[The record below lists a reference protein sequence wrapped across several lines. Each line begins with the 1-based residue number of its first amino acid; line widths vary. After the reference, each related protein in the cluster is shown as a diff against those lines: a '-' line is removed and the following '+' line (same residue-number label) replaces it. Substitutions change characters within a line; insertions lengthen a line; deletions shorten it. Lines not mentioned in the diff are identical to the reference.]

1 MSRGCHAL
9 KRRLRTPDV
18 TRCHAV
24 TRGWRH
30 ERCPE
35 PPSTTAPAALPLRP
49 RPCIGAAARE
59 AAPRRGQRRA
69 VLARPRAG
77 GGMNGDD
84 LAELL
89 RALVEEQ
96 QAEDAAAR
104 AAWELAE
111 AEEADPPRPA

>member
-18 TRCHAV
+18 TRCHAI

-59 AAPRRGQRRA
+59 AAPRRGRRA
-69 VLARPRAG
+69 VLARPRAEAG
-77 GGMNGDD
+77 VNADA

-96 QAEDAAAR
+96 QAEDAAAT
-104 AAWELAE
+104 AARGLAV
-111 AEEADPPRPA
+111 RH